1 MNKSI
6 AVTTIVIIAIG
17 LVTLIMLLQTCST
30 SPRELTNTLNIEV
43 FAECP
48 IVDDSLDF
56 QNEVNGFVSH
66 FSTGQPSPFFLNP
79 IVSFARLDQSGIAE
93 LSGLASDSIEIPVE
107 FMNSFRAGVFPEQ
120 YTLEDR
126 KIEEDEYF
134 NVTCAEDQN
143 YIRFRHNAIRAS
155 TCEPLQINHDMNDTV
170 KEFLIDHSMA
180 SDYSDHHKKW
190 KNSQL
195 LHTYIEILIANK
207 MVMAKDVIR
216 VVYLKAPK
224 VVVVADRDKDGVA
237 DEVDQCPDIKGEKRC
252 EGCVCPPVIDNDRD
266 KDRDGLND
274 DIDQCPNSYGS
285 KKYKGCPIP
294 DKDGDGLNDEIDQ
307 CPNEKGDRSNNG
319 CPVIPRISHNNEDG
333 MFIFSGVDRDKM
345 KIEIKITL
353 RDGRVLVQKE
363 PDGFVYPSHDEFD
376 KLNKSIDQGGNLT
389 VEVSIVD
396 KGTNKTLKNQS
407 FKGLSLICMKSGDG
421 ESTCGFVDTSN

>member
-1 MNKSI
+1 MNKSV

-43 FAECP
+43 FAQCP

-56 QNEVNGFVSH
+56 QGEANGFVSH
-66 FSTGQPSPFFLNP
+66 FSTGQPSPLFLNP
-79 IVSFARLDQSGIAE
+79 IVSFTRLDQSGIAE

-126 KIEEDEYF
+126 KMEEDEYL

-155 TCEPLQINHDMNDTV
+155 ACEPLQINYDMNDTI

-195 LHTYIEILIANK
+195 LHSYIEMLIASK
-207 MVMAKDVIR
+207 MVKANDAIR
-216 VVYLKAPK
+216 VIYLKAPK

-252 EGCVCPPVIDNDRD
+252 EGCVCPPVIDNDKD

-274 DIDQCPNSYGS
+274 DIDQCPNSFGS
-285 KKYKGCPIP
+285 QKYKGCPIP
-294 DKDGDGLNDEIDQ
+294 DTDGDGLNDEIDQ
-307 CPNEKGDRSNNG
+307 CPSEKGDKSNNG
-319 CPVIPRISHNNEDG
+319 CPLIKKITEKPVLKKNSNEIVWRKG
-333 MFIFSGVDRDKM
+333 LFSGVMIISDAKGRESAQ
-345 KIEIKITL
+345 IPI
-353 RDGRVLVQKE
+353 DGVKSYALKKTDFTSQMRNFPINSNNL
-363 PDGFVYPSHDEFD
+363 DLF
-376 KLNKSIDQGGNLT
+376 KLNFIPNVGSEIDLLET
-389 VEVSIVD
+389 TIELDCS
-396 KGTNKTLKNQS
+396 KL
-407 FKGLSLICMKSGDG
+407 
-421 ESTCGFVDTSN
+421 

>member
-1 MNKSI
+1 MNKSV

-30 SPRELTNTLNIEV
+30 SPKELANTLNIQV
-43 FAECP
+43 FAQCP

-66 FSTGQPSPFFLNP
+66 FSTGQPSTLFLNP
-79 IVSFARLDQSGIAE
+79 IVSFARLDQLGIAE

-126 KIEEDEYF
+126 KMEEDDYF

-155 TCEPLQINHDMNDTV
+155 TCEPLQIKYDMNDTI

-195 LHTYIEILIANK
+195 LHSYIEMLIANK

-216 VVYLKAPK
+216 VIYLKAPK

-266 KDRDGLND
+266 NDGIADSLD
-274 DIDQCPNSYGS
+274 KCPTKFGTV
-285 KKYKGCPIP
+285 KYDGCPIP
-294 DKDGDGLNDEIDQ
+294 DSDGDGLNDEIDQ
-307 CPNEKGDRSNNG
+307 CPNEKGDKSNTG
-319 CPVIPRISHNNEDG
+319 CPVILRITHNNEDG

-345 KIEIKITL
+345 KTEITIKLLEDRILTFYPA
-353 RDGRVLVQKE
+353 E
-363 PDGFVYPSHDEFD
+363 AVYPSHDEFET
-376 KLNKSIDQGGNLT
+376 LIKSIKQGGNLV
-389 VEVSIVD
+389 VEVSIFEI
-396 KGTNKTLKNQS
+396 GTNKILKSQT
-407 FKGLSLICMKSGDG
+407 FKGLSLICMKGGNG
-421 ESTCGFVDTSN
+421 ESTCGFVDTSK

>member
-1 MNKSI
+1 MNKSV

-43 FAECP
+43 FAQCP

-56 QNEVNGFVSH
+56 QGEANGFVSH
-66 FSTGQPSPFFLNP
+66 FSTGQPSPLFLNP

-126 KIEEDEYF
+126 KMEEDEYL

-155 TCEPLQINHDMNDTV
+155 TCEPLQIKYDMNDTI
-170 KEFLIDHSMA
+170 KEFLIDHSLA
-180 SDYSDHHKKW
+180 SDYSDRHKKW

-195 LHTYIEILIANK
+195 LHSYIEMLIANK
-207 MVMAKDVIR
+207 MVKANDAIR
-216 VVYLKAPK
+216 VIYLRAPK

-252 EGCVCPPVIDNDRD
+252 EGCVCPPVVSEVAPETSP
-266 KDRDGLND
+266 KAPVVQ
-274 DIDQCPNSYGS
+274 DIQLSY
-285 KKYKGCPIP
+285 
-294 DKDGDGLNDEIDQ
+294 L
-307 CPNEKGDRSNNG
+307 DRSNN
-319 CPVIPRISHNNEDG
+319 IKWKRIKNA
-333 MFIFSGVDRDKM
+333 DK
-345 KIEIKITL
+345 IK
-353 RDGRVLVQKE
+353 VSVQ
-363 PDGFVYPSHDEFD
+363 S
-376 KLNKSIDQGGNLT
+376 SQGGRKAFSMIASANGAAESYSFS
-389 VEVSIVD
+389 VEGGEKATYQYTIEVLAYD
-396 KGTNKTLKNQS
+396 KSGAEIPLKNN
-407 FKGLSLICMKSGDG
+407 KKYGVLI
-421 ESTCGFVDTSN
+421 TCTE